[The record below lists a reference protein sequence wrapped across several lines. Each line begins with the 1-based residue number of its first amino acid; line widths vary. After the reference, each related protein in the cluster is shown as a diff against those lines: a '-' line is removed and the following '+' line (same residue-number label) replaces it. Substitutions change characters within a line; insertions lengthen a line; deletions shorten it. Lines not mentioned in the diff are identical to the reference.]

1 MRNNYVKSAL
11 VFSGIAFVI
20 VFFSS
25 LQQNTVI
32 TSLFRGSIGLLPG
45 ALFGIILAYIWY
57 LTAIN
62 VMHPS
67 GRDSENRGS
76 EEEFRSDENKESDGQ
91 TAEDDEQTKLAAD
104 FVKTKLND

>member
-1 MRNNYVKSAL
+1 MKTAL
-11 VFSGIAFVI
+11 LFSVIAFVV
-20 VFFSS
+20 VFLSS

-62 VMHPS
+62 VKRTSSTNIKESQEEEMS
-67 GRDSENRGS
+67 SENSQDTERQP
-76 EEEFRSDENKESDGQ
+76 DQ
-91 TAEDDEQTKLAAD
+91 DDEEAKRAAE

>member
-1 MRNNYVKSAL
+1 MKISYLKTAL
-11 VFSGIAFVI
+11 LFSVIAFVV
-20 VFFSS
+20 VFLSS

-62 VMHPS
+62 VKRTS
-67 GRDSENRGS
+67 ISDVKESS
-76 EEEFRSDENKESDGQ
+76 EEETTTEKSEGSERQDEHDN
-91 TAEDDEQTKLAAD
+91 EQAKLAAD